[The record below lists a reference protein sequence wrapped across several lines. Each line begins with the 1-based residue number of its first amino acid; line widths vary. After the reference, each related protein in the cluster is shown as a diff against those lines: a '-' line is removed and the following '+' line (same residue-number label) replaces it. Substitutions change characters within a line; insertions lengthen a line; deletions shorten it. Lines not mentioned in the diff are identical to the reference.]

1 MIPTIG
7 EPKRLQEEGNIL
19 SRGPNMSKGLAAC
32 NARKTGVDTERAVW
46 KEMSLKT
53 RQGRVFKLKIFD
65 FVLETE

>member
-32 NARKTGVDTERAVW
+32 NARKTGVDTERAA
-46 KEMSLKT
+46 
-53 RQGRVFKLKIFD
+53 
-65 FVLETE
+65 